1 MRRFIALFAAAMLLT
16 LGVGYAVQAQ
26 DQSTPTADD
35 QLLCATP
42 IAESDS
48 TPEIV
53 VTAPT
58 TAADPGG
65 SEPGTPIALVP
76 CGTPANPLESTP
88 DTGQQENAVANT
100 SATVE
105 MVDIAF
111 SPKEITIPA
120 NVDVTIT
127 LPNNG
132 VAVHNFHV
140 DELGIQS
147 EDVPG
152 GGSTTVTIN
161 APAGTYE
168 FYCAVPG
175 HREAGMT
182 GTLIVQ

>member
-1 MRRFIALFAAAMLLT
+1 MRRFLALFAAALLLT
-16 LGVGYAVQAQ
+16 VGIGYAVNAQ
-26 DQSTPTADD
+26 DQGTPTAEM
-35 QLLCATP
+35 LCATP
-42 IAESDS
+42 LAESGAPPA
-48 TPEIV
+48 TV
-53 VTAPT
+53 VPAPT
-58 TAADPGG
+58 TAADAGG

-76 CGTPANPLESTP
+76 CGTPTNPAGGESG
-88 DTGQQENAVANT
+88 TGDQGNAAANT
-100 SATVE
+100 AVTIE

-111 SPKEITIPA
+111 NPKEVTIPA
-120 NVDVTIT
+120 NTDVTIT

-147 EDVPG
+147 EDVQG

-182 GTLIVQ
+182 GTLTVQ